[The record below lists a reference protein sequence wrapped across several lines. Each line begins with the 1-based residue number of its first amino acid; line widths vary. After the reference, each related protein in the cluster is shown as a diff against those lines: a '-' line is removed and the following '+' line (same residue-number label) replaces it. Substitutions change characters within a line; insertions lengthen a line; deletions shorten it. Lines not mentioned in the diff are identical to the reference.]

1 MISHARAC
9 RRAPLAAALAALAV
23 AATLLALAP
32 PAEASRSQW
41 TMFDAPRELMS
52 DDAATR
58 EATLNEFESLG
69 VDWVRVILYWHSV
82 APNADSKRD
91 PAVRRTDP
99 RSYDWTRYERVV
111 NAARARGMN
120 VLLTVSGPVPKWATR
135 RERDKVT
142 RPSPTQFRRFMI
154 AAGRKFRGSVR
165 YWAVWNEPNHPQF
178 LKPQFTGRG
187 RRRHAA
193 SPGIYRKLVRAAR
206 AGLDKSGNRHDRM
219 LVGDTA
225 PRGTSRVV
233 APVPFVR
240 GTFCLTRSW
249 HKRKRCG
256 RLDVDGWAHHPY
268 TTRRGPWWIPP
279 QRGDVT
285 IATLSRLRRAL
296 DRAGRARAVRR
307 GLGIYLTEFG
317 IQSRP
322 DPYVG
327 VSETKQAEYRSIAER
342 IAWRNPRVRAF
353 SQYLMRDDLPRAGRA
368 YLRYGGFESGLR
380 HSHGQRKRA
389 YRGFRLPLAARRRG
403 RRSVHLWG
411 LVRPARGRA
420 RVTIEYRN
428 RHSRK
433 WRRLKSD
440 VTNRR
445 GYWTTTTRR
454 RAGRRYRVRWG
465 RHLGAPTR
473 VYPR

>member
-1 MISHARAC
+1 M
-9 RRAPLAAALAALAV
+9 
-23 AATLLALAP
+23 
-32 PAEASRSQW
+32 
-41 TMFDAPRELMS
+41 
-52 DDAATR
+52 
-58 EATLNEFESLG
+58 
-69 VDWVRVILYWHSV
+69 
-82 APNADSKRD
+82 
-91 PAVRRTDP
+91 
-99 RSYDWTRYERVV
+99 
-111 NAARARGMN
+111 
-120 VLLTVSGPVPKWATR
+120 ATR
-135 RERDKVT
+135 RERDNVT

-206 AGLDKSGNRHDRM
+206 AGLDKSGNLHDRM

-307 GLGIYLTEFG
+307 GLGMYLTEFG

-342 IAWRNPRVRAF
+342 IAVAQPARARVLAIPDARRPPAC
-353 SQYLMRDDLPRAGRA
+353 RP
-368 YLRYGGFESGLR
+368 
-380 HSHGQRKRA
+380 
-389 YRGFRLPLAARRRG
+389 RLPALRRLRIGPPALAREAQARVSRLPAAARRAAP
-403 RRSVHLWG
+403 WPPQG
-411 LVRPARGRA
+411 LPVGSRAARAWARA
-420 RVTIEYRN
+420 RDDRVPQPALAQLAPPEV
-428 RHSRK
+428 
-433 WRRLKSD
+433 RRDHPPRLL
-440 VTNRR
+440 VHHYAAARR
-445 GYWTTTTRR
+445 PPVPRSLGPAPRR
-454 RAGRRYRVRWG
+454 PDARLPAVGGLSSAG
-465 RHLGAPTR
+465 
-473 VYPR
+473 

>member
-1 MISHARAC
+1 
-9 RRAPLAAALAALAV
+9 
-23 AATLLALAP
+23 
-32 PAEASRSQW
+32 
-41 TMFDAPRELMS
+41 
-52 DDAATR
+52 
-58 EATLNEFESLG
+58 
-69 VDWVRVILYWHSV
+69 
-82 APNADSKRD
+82 
-91 PAVRRTDP
+91 
-99 RSYDWTRYERVV
+99 
-111 NAARARGMN
+111 MN
-120 VLLTVSGPVPKWATR
+120 VLVTVSGPVPKWATR

-154 AAGRKFRGSVR
+154 AAGRKFRTSVR
-165 YWAVWNEPNHPQF
+165 YWSVWNEPNHPQF

-187 RRRHAA
+187 SRRHAA
-193 SPGIYRKLVRAAR
+193 SPRIYRKLVRAAR
-206 AGLDKSGNRHDRM
+206 AGLDKSGNRRDRM
-219 LVGDTA
+219 LIGETA

-249 HKRKRCG
+249 RKRRRCG

-296 DRAGRARAVRR
+296 DRVGRARAARR
-307 GLGIYLTEFG
+307 GLGMYLTEFG

-322 DPYVG
+322 DPFVG

-342 IAWRNPRVRAF
+342 VAWRNPRVRAF
-353 SQYLMRDDLPRAGRA
+353 SQYLLRDDLPRAGRA

-380 HSHGQRKRA
+380 HSHGKRKRS

-403 RRSVHLWG
+403 RRGVYLWG
-411 LVRPARGRA
+411 LVRPARGRT

-428 RHSRK
+428 RHSRR
-433 WRRLKSD
+433 WRRLKTD
-440 VTNRR
+440 ATNRR
-445 GYWTTTTRR
+445 GYWSTTTRR

-465 RHLGAPTR
+465 GHLGAPTR

>member
-1 MISHARAC
+1 M
-9 RRAPLAAALAALAV
+9 AV
-23 AATLLALAP
+23 AATAGGLALAP
-32 PAEASRSQW
+32 PAAASRSQW
-41 TMFDAPRELMS
+41 TMFDAPRELMAE
-52 DDAATR
+52 DAVTR
-58 EATLNEFESLG
+58 ESTLNELQSLG
-69 VDWVRVILYWHSV
+69 VRWVRVILYWHGV
-82 APNADSKRD
+82 APNANSKRD
-91 PAVRRTDP
+91 PHLRRTDP
-99 RSYDWTRYERVV
+99 RSYDWTRYQRVIDS
-111 NAARARGMN
+111 ARARGMN

-135 RERDKVT
+135 HERDTVT
-142 RPSPTQFRRFMI
+142 YPSPTQFRRFMI
-154 AAGRKFRGSVR
+154 AAGKQFRGVR

-178 LKPQFTGRG
+178 LKPQFRGHG
-187 RRRHAA
+187 RRRHAVA
-193 SPGIYRKLVRAAR
+193 PGLYRRLVRAAR
-206 AGLDKSGNRHDRM
+206 AGLDKSGNRSDRM
-219 LVGDTA
+219 LIGDTA

-268 TTRRGPWWIPP
+268 TTRRGPWWVPP

-285 IATLSRLRRAL
+285 IGSLSRLRRAL

-322 DPYVG
+322 DPFVG
-327 VSETKQAEYRSIAER
+327 VSETKQAEYRSIGER
-342 IAWRNPRVRAF
+342 IAYRNPRVRAF

-368 YLRYGGFESGLR
+368 YLRYGGFESGIR
-380 HSHGQRKRA
+380 HSGGKAKRS
-389 YRGFRLPLAARRRG
+389 YRSFRLPLVAERRG
-403 RRSVHLWG
+403 RRGVHLWG
-411 LVRPARGRA
+411 LVRPANGRT

-440 VTNRR
+440 ATDRR
-445 GYWTTTTRR
+445 GYWATATRR
-454 RAGRRYRVRWG
+454 EKGRRYRVRWG
-465 RHLGAPTR
+465 GHLGAPTR
-473 VYPR
+473 VYRR

>member
-1 MISHARAC
+1 MTAPVRAR
-9 RRAPLAAALAALAV
+9 RRVLLRPALASLAA

-32 PAEASRSQW
+32 AAEASRSQW

-52 DDAATR
+52 DHAETR
-58 EATLNEFESLG
+58 ESTLNEIRSLG
-69 VDWVRVILYWHSV
+69 VNWVRVILYWHSV
-82 APNADSKRD
+82 APNANSKRD
-91 PAVRRTDP
+91 PNMRRTDP
-99 RSYDWTRYERVV
+99 RSYDWTRYERVI
-111 NAARARGMN
+111 NSARARGMN

-154 AAGRKFRGSVR
+154 AAGRKFRTSVR

-187 RRRHAA
+187 SRRHAA
-193 SPGIYRKLVRAAR
+193 SPRIYRRLVRAAR
-206 AGLDKSGNRHDRM
+206 AGLDKSGNRRDRM
-219 LVGDTA
+219 LIGDTA

-249 HKRKRCG
+249 HKRRRCG

-307 GLGIYLTEFG
+307 GLGMYLTEFG

-322 DPYVG
+322 DPFVG

-342 IAWRNPRVRAF
+342 VAWRNPRVRAF
-353 SQYLMRDDLPRAGRA
+353 SQYLLRDDLPRAGRA

-380 HSHGQRKRA
+380 HSHGKRKRSH
-389 YRGFRLPLAARRRG
+389 RGFRLPLAARRRG
-403 RRSVHLWG
+403 RRGVYLWG
-411 LVRPARGRA
+411 LVRPARGRT
-420 RVTIEYRN
+420 RVTVEYRN
-428 RHSRK
+428 RRSRK
-433 WRRLKSD
+433 WRRLKTD
-440 VTNRR
+440 ATNRR
-445 GYWTTTTRR
+445 GYWSTTTRR
-454 RAGRRYRVRWG
+454 RAGRRYRVRRG